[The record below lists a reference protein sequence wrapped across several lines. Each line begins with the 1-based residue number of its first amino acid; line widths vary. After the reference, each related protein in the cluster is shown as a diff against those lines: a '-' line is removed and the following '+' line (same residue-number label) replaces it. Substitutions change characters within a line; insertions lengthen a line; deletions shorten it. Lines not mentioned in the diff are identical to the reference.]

1 VIPEGFT
8 LGPMRADEVPILDG
22 WAAAEG
28 WNPGL
33 ADLGIAWATDPEA
46 FVALRQGDLLAGGG
60 TILSYDGR
68 FGFMGLFIVRSD
80 FRGLGLGAM
89 LWEYRLNR
97 LRQRLQPDASIG
109 MDGVFDLVP
118 FYERGGFVL
127 AYRDL
132 RFDGIAS
139 GEPDG
144 SVVPVDVVGFE
155 AIERYD
161 RLHVA
166 APRPALLRRWLAQ
179 PGAHGVALCTGGL
192 VTGYGVVRACQR
204 GYRLAPVFADTP
216 DLAERIVAHL
226 MSTVDGQPVQID
238 VPEPN
243 APGLELAARFSLAES
258 FGCARMYY
266 GPDPRLPVE
275 RIFGVTSFELG

>member
-1 VIPEGFT
+1 MIPEGFT

-80 FRGLGLGAM
+80 LRGLGLGAM
-89 LWEYRLNR
+89 LWEHRLNR
-97 LRQRLQPDASIG
+97 LRQRLRPDASIG

-139 GEPDG
+139 GEPDE
-144 SVVPVDVVGFE
+144 SVVPVEVVGFE

-166 APRPALLRRWLAQ
+166 APRAALLRRWLEQ
-179 PGAHGVALCTGGL
+179 PGAHGVALCKEGL
-192 VTGYGVVRACQR
+192 VVGYGVVRPCRR

-226 MSTVDGQPVQID
+226 MSIVDGEPVQID